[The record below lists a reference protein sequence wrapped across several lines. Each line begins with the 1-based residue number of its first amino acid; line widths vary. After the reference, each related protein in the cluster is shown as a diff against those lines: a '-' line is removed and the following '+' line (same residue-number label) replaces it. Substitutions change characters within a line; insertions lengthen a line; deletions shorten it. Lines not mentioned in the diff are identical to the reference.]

1 MKKYSIK
8 DLVNKIQNK
17 EISCEEVID
26 FYIKEIEKKEDKI
39 DAFLSLDKENAIK
52 KAKYLDEKIV
62 KGEKVGLLAGIPIA
76 IKDNMCTRG
85 VKTTCASKMLEDFI
99 PPYDATVIKKLEL
112 EDAILIGKTNLD
124 EFAMGSSTENSAFK
138 ITKNPIDNSRVPGG
152 SSGGSA
158 AAVGGEMVPL
168 ALGSDTGGS
177 IRQPASFCGI
187 VGMKP
192 TYGLVSRFGLIAF
205 GSSLDQ
211 IGPFSMTIED
221 NAYLLNIIAG
231 EDDNDGTTAKNLEKK
246 DYTKDID
253 SGIKGMKIG
262 IPKEFIE
269 EEGLDPEIKE
279 VVIKDIEIL
288 RELGADVEEF
298 SLPSTKDGLAPYY
311 IISSAE
317 ASSNLARFD
326 SIRYGYRTKDY
337 ENVSELVEKSRSEA
351 FGREVKRRIMLGT
364 YALSSG
370 YYDAYYNKA
379 QKFRSKLK
387 ADFKEAFK
395 KYDIII
401 GPVSPILPFK
411 IGERCEDP
419 TAMYLADIYTINI
432 NLATVP
438 ALSMPGGKSSEGLP
452 IGLQLIGD
460 VFTEEK
466 IYKVAYALE
475 KKLNLE
481 FERGV

>member
-1 MKKYSIK
+1 MKNYSIK
-8 DLVNKIQNK
+8 ELVEKIKSK
-17 EISCEEVID
+17 EITSREVVE
-26 FYIKEIEKKEDKI
+26 YYLKEIESKEDEI
-39 DAFLSLDKENAIK
+39 NAFLYLQGEVALK
-52 KAKYLDEKIV
+52 KAIEIDEKIQR
-62 KGEKVGLLAGIPIA
+62 GETVGKLAGIPIA
-76 IKDNMCTRG
+76 IKDNICTNG
-85 VKTTCASKMLEDFI
+85 IKTTCASKMLEDFV
-99 PPYDATVIKKLEL
+99 PPYDATVIKKLEK
-112 EDAILIGKTNLD
+112 EDAIIIGKTNLD

-138 ITKNPIDNSRVPGG
+138 ITKNPIDKTRVPGG

-158 AAVGGEMVPL
+158 AAVSANMAPL
-168 ALGSDTGGS
+168 SLGSDTGGS
-177 IRQPASFCGI
+177 IRQPAAFCGI

-211 IGPFSMTIED
+211 IGPFSKSVED

-231 EDDNDGTTAKNLEKK
+231 EDDLDGTTAKGLKLK

-262 IPKEFIE
+262 IPVEFIE
-269 EEGLDPEIKE
+269 EEGLDEEIRKALY
-279 VVIKDIEIL
+279 KDIEAL
-288 RELGADVEEF
+288 KELGAQVEEF
-298 SLPSTKDGLAPYY
+298 SIPSTKDGLAPYY
-311 IISSAE
+311 VISSAE

-326 SIRYGYRTKDY
+326 SIRYGYRAKNYD
-337 ENVSELVEKSRSEA
+337 NVEDLVEKSRSEG
-351 FGREVKRRIMLGT
+351 FGKEVKRRIMLGT

-379 QKFRSKLK
+379 QKFRAKLK
-387 ADFKEAFK
+387 NDFKESFK

-411 IGERCEDP
+411 IDEKLKDP
-419 TAMYLADIYTINI
+419 TSMYLADIYTINI
-432 NLATVP
+432 NLAALP
-438 ALSMPGGKSSEGLP
+438 ALSMPGGKSKEGLP

-460 VFTEEK
+460 QFSEDK

-475 KKLNLE
+475 KKLALN
-481 FERGV
+481 F

>member
-112 EDAILIGKTNLD
+112 EDAILIGKSNLD

-211 IGPFSMTIED
+211 IGPFSMTVED

>member
-1 MKKYSIK
+1 MKRDSIK
-8 DLVNKIQNK
+8 ELVNKIQNQ
-17 EISCEEVID
+17 EVSCVD
-26 FYIKEIEKKEDKI
+26 VVTSYIKSINEKEDI
-39 DAFLSLDKENAIK
+39 INAFLLLQTDKALE
-52 KAKYLDEKIV
+52 KAKELDERIK
-62 KGEKVGLLAGIPIA
+62 KGEKVGRLAGIPIA

-85 VKTTCASKMLEDFI
+85 VATTCASKMLEDFV
-99 PPYDATVIKKLEL
+99 PPYDATVIKKLEE

-138 ITKNPIDNSRVPGG
+138 ITKNPIDTTRVPGG

-158 AAVGGEMVPL
+158 AAVGSDMVPL

-192 TYGLVSRFGLIAF
+192 TYGLVSRYGLIAF

-211 IGPFSMTIED
+211 IGPFSKNIED

-231 EDDNDGTTAKNLEKK
+231 EDELDGTTTKGIEKK
-246 DYTKDID
+246 DYMKDLD

-262 IPKEFIE
+262 IPVEFIE
-269 EEGLDPEIKE
+269 EKGLDSEIRA
-279 VVIKDIEIL
+279 VVLKDIEVL
-288 RELGADVEEF
+288 KELGAEVEEF

-326 SIRYGYRTKDY
+326 SIRYGYRAKDFDSV
-337 ENVSELVEKSRSEA
+337 EDLVEKSRSEG
-351 FGREVKRRIMLGT
+351 FGKEVKRRIMLGT

-379 QKFRSKLK
+379 QKFRAKLK
-387 ADFKEAFK
+387 QDFKEAFK
-395 KYDIII
+395 KYDIIM

-452 IGLQLIGD
+452 IGIQLIGD
-460 VFTEEK
+460 LFSEDK
-466 IYKVAYALE
+466 IYKVGYALE

-481 FERGV
+481 F

>member
-1 MKKYSIK
+1 MKRDSIK
-8 DLVNKIQNK
+8 ELVKKIQNQ
-17 EISCEEVID
+17 EVSCVD
-26 FYIKEIEKKEDKI
+26 VVTSYIKSINEKEDI
-39 DAFLSLDKENAIK
+39 INAFLLLQTDKALE
-52 KAKYLDEKIV
+52 KAKELDERIK
-62 KGEKVGLLAGIPIA
+62 KGEKVGRLAGIPIA

-85 VKTTCASKMLEDFI
+85 VATTCASKMLEDFV
-99 PPYDATVIKKLEL
+99 PPYDATVIKKLEE

-138 ITKNPIDNSRVPGG
+138 ITKNPIDTTRVPGG

-158 AAVGGEMVPL
+158 AAVGSDMVPL

-192 TYGLVSRFGLIAF
+192 TYGLVSRYGLIAF

-211 IGPFSMTIED
+211 IGPFSKNIED

-231 EDDNDGTTAKNLEKK
+231 EDELDGTTTKGIEKK
-246 DYTKDID
+246 DYMKDLD

-262 IPKEFIE
+262 IPVEFIE
-269 EEGLDPEIKE
+269 EKGLDSEIRA
-279 VVIKDIEIL
+279 VVLKDIEVL
-288 RELGADVEEF
+288 KELGAEVEEF

-326 SIRYGYRTKDY
+326 SIRYGYRAKDFDSV
-337 ENVSELVEKSRSEA
+337 EDLVEKSRSEG
-351 FGREVKRRIMLGT
+351 FGKEVKRRIMLGT

-379 QKFRSKLK
+379 EKFRKKLRYELK
-387 ADFKEAFK
+387 KVYE
-395 KYDIII
+395 KYDLILSPTS
-401 GPVSPILPFK
+401 PVLPFK
-411 IGERCEDP
+411 IGEKNNDP
-419 TAMYLADIYTINI
+419 VAMYLADIYTINV
-432 NLATVP
+432 NLGGNP
-438 ALSMPGGKSSEGLP
+438 AISLPCGVSKEGLP

-460 VFTEEK
+460 HFSEEK
-466 IYKVAYALE
+466 IFKAAYSLE
-475 KKLNLE
+475 KALALDL
-481 FERGV
+481 

>member
-1 MKKYSIK
+1 MKRYSIK
-8 DLVNKIQNK
+8 ELVNKIQSK
-17 EISCEEVID
+17 EISCEEVVSY
-26 FYIKEIEKKEDKI
+26 YIKNIKEKENYI
-39 DAFLSLDKENAIK
+39 DAFILLQEEKALQ
-52 KAKYLDEKIV
+52 KAKELDGKIK
-62 KGEKVGLLAGIPIA
+62 KGEKVGKLAGIPIA
-76 IKDNMCTRG
+76 IKDNLCTKG
-85 VKTTCASKMLEDFI
+85 VTTTCASKMLEDFV
-99 PPYDATVIKKLEL
+99 PPYDATVIKKLQE

-138 ITKNPIDNSRVPGG
+138 VTKNPIDISRVPGG
-152 SSGGSA
+152 SSGGSS
-158 AAVGGEMVPL
+158 AAVGSEMVPL

-211 IGPFSMTIED
+211 IGPFSMTVED
-221 NAYLLNIIAG
+221 NAYLLNILTG
-231 EDDNDGTTAKNLEKK
+231 EDVLDGTTIKNLQVK
-246 DYTKDID
+246 DYTLGID

-262 IPKEFIE
+262 IPVEFIE
-269 EEGLDPEIKE
+269 EEGLNEEIKE
-279 VVIKDIEIL
+279 AIFEDIKAL
-288 RELGADVEEF
+288 KELGAEVEEF

-311 IISSAE
+311 VISSAE

-326 SIRYGYRTKDY
+326 SIRYGYRAKDY
-337 ENVSELVEKSRSEA
+337 NSVEDLVEKSRSEG
-351 FGREVKRRIMLGT
+351 FGKEVKRRIMLGT

-379 QKFRSKLK
+379 QKFRAKLK
-387 ADFKEAFK
+387 KDFKEAFK
-395 KYDIII
+395 RYDIIM

-438 ALSMPGGKSSEGLP
+438 ALSMPGGKSKEGLP
-452 IGLQLIGD
+452 IGVQLIGD
-460 VFTEEK
+460 VFTEDK

-475 KKLNLE
+475 KKLNLS

>member
-8 DLVNKIQNK
+8 ELVKKIQDK
-17 EISCEEVID
+17 EISCVEVVD
-26 FYIKEIEKKEDKI
+26 YYIKEIEKKEDKI
-39 DAFLSLDKENAIK
+39 DAFLLLQTEDALK
-52 KAKYLDEKIV
+52 KAKELDEKIA
-62 KGEKVGLLAGIPIA
+62 KGEKVGRLVGIPIA

-85 VKTTCASKMLEDFI
+85 VKTTCASKMLEDFV
-99 PPYDATVIKKLEL
+99 PPYDATVIKKLEE

-138 ITKNPIDNSRVPGG
+138 ITKNPIDTTRVPGG

-158 AAVGGEMVPL
+158 AAVGAEMVPL

-192 TYGLVSRFGLIAF
+192 TYGLVSRYGLIAF

-211 IGPFSMTIED
+211 IGPFSMTVED
-221 NAYLLNIIAG
+221 NAYLLNILAG
-231 EDDNDGTTAKNLEKK
+231 EDELDGTTAKGLSKK

-253 SGIKGMKIG
+253 SGIEGMKIG

-269 EEGLDPEIKE
+269 EEGLDPEIKD
-279 VVIKDIEIL
+279 VILKDIEAL
-288 RELGADVEEF
+288 RQLGAEVEEF
-298 SLPSTKDGLAPYY
+298 SLPATKDGLAPYY

-326 SIRYGYRTKDY
+326 SIRYGYRTK
-337 ENVSELVEKSRSEA
+337 EFTSVEELVEKSRSEG

-379 QKFRSKLK
+379 QKFRAKLK
-387 ADFKEAFK
+387 QDFKEAFK

-438 ALSMPGGKSSEGLP
+438 ALSMPGGKSSDGLP

>member
-8 DLVNKIQNK
+8 ELVKKIQDK
-17 EISCEEVID
+17 EISCVEVVD
-26 FYIKEIEKKEDKI
+26 YYIKEIEKKEDKI
-39 DAFLSLDKENAIK
+39 DAFLLLQTEDALK
-52 KAKYLDEKIV
+52 KAKELDEKIA
-62 KGEKVGLLAGIPIA
+62 KGEKVGRLAGIPIA

-85 VKTTCASKMLEDFI
+85 VKTTCASKMLEDFV
-99 PPYDATVIKKLEL
+99 PPYDATVIKKLEE

-138 ITKNPIDNSRVPGG
+138 ITKNPIDTTRVPGG

-158 AAVGGEMVPL
+158 AAVGAEMVPL

-177 IRQPASFCGI
+177 IRQPASFSGI
-187 VGMKP
+187 VGMKR
-192 TYGLVSRFGLIAF
+192 TYGLVSRYGLIAF

-211 IGPFSMTIED
+211 IGPFSMTVED
-221 NAYLLNIIAG
+221 NAYLLNILAG
-231 EDDNDGTTAKNLEKK
+231 EDELDGTTAKGLDKK
-246 DYTKDID
+246 DYTENID
-253 SGIKGMKIG
+253 SGIEGMKIG

-269 EEGLDPEIKE
+269 EEGLDPEIKD
-279 VVIKDIEIL
+279 VILKDIEAL
-288 RELGADVEEF
+288 RELGAEVEEF
-298 SLPSTKDGLAPYY
+298 SLPATKDGLAPYY

-326 SIRYGYRTKDY
+326 SIRYGYRTK
-337 ENVSELVEKSRSEA
+337 EFTSVEELVEKSRSEG

-379 QKFRSKLK
+379 QKFRAKLK
-387 ADFKEAFK
+387 QDFKEAFK

-438 ALSMPGGKSSEGLP
+438 ALSMPGGKSSDGLP